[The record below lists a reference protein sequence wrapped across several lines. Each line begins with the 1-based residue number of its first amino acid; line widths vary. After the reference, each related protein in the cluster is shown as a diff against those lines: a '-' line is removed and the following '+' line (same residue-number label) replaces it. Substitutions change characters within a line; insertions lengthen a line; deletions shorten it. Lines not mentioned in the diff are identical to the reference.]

1 MKLLV
6 NRYEE
11 ITYERLDRLTKENG
25 AHVFGKTRVA
35 DVLPINDSNIP
46 RDDFSYALKSHFD
59 FTVTDGSYEILFA
72 VEFDGPSHKS
82 AIQRERDLRKNRLCE
97 RFSFPILRINANY
110 LDLQFRGMDLL
121 TYFVEVWFMS
131 RAFDD
136 MLERGVL
143 GPDADFDP
151 SMIVLDPKRKERFP
165 FWLSADVQINLQ
177 KLQKK
182 KVIRNG
188 IPRHWIGIDG
198 DENYRCLGWLDVTAS
213 SHVVIETGMRAQQFP
228 IVISDV
234 LQQISIFDLWA
245 ELQRVLAGES
255 IASTQEGLRKRME
268 RYGRYRKVSYSL

>member
-35 DVLPINDSNIP
+35 DVLPIHGSDIS

-59 FTVTDGSYEILFA
+59 FTVTDGSYESLFA

-97 RFSFPILRINANY
+97 RFSLPLLRINANY

-131 RAFDD
+131 RAFDN
-136 MLERGVL
+136 MMECGLL

-151 SMIVLDPKRKERFP
+151 AMIVVDPKRKERFP
-165 FWLSADVQINLQ
+165 FWLSADLQVNLQ
-177 KLQKK
+177 QLEKK

-198 DENYRCLGWLDVTAS
+198 DGNYRCLGWLDLTAT

-228 IVISDV
+228 VVISDV

-245 ELQRVLAGES
+245 KLQRVLAGEAA
-255 IASTQEGLRKRME
+255 ASTHEGLRKQLK
-268 RYGRYRKVSYSL
+268 RYDRYRKVSFLL